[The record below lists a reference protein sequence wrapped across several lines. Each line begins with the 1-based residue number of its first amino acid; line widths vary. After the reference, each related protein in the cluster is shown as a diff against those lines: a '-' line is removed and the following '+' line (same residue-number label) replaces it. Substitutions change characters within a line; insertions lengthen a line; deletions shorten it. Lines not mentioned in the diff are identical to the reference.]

1 MKKAWKI
8 LILFGL
14 VSLLADTTY
23 EGARSIIPSF
33 LYYLGAT
40 ATLTGLI
47 LGVAEFIAYVMRL
60 PAGYISDKSGDYW
73 TLTIAGYIINLFA
86 VPLLALANSWQ
97 IALMLLVV
105 ERFGK
110 AIRTPAREVL
120 LSGLKRDIPTGKI
133 FGFHEFMDQL
143 GAMLGP
149 LIAFL
154 ILWIDKFDYR
164 TIFMVFAIPAL
175 LALFSLLLAYRF
187 YDPAFL
193 EYSKKTGDSGNEGE
207 LDKRYWVYVL
217 STFLAI
223 VGLLPYSIVLY
234 VADKQVIFADWFIP
248 VIYFIIMGVD
258 GIVALIAGY
267 AYEKVGLIINVLI
280 PIAGMIIPF
289 FFIKFTSLSF
299 MVVSIL
305 LGVALGT
312 FESVTRGAITDI
324 VKISKRGLGY
334 GAFYT
339 SIGIAFTISG
349 YVYGYLYDMSLYNLT
364 IIYGIALEIIAL
376 LLFYYTHRLSRSRS

>member
-47 LGVAEFIAYVMRL
+47 LGVSEFIAYVMRL
-60 PAGYISDKSGDYW
+60 PAGYISDKTGDYW

-86 VPLLALANSWQ
+86 VPLLALANSWE

-120 LSGLKRDIPTGKI
+120 LGGLKKDIPTGKI

-154 ILWIDKFDYR
+154 ILWLDKFSYR
-164 TIFMVFAIPAL
+164 TIFMIFAVPAL
-175 LALFSLLLAYRF
+175 IALFSLLLAYKY
-187 YDPAFL
+187 YDPTFL
-193 EYSKKTGDSGNEGE
+193 QYNRRTSNLNKEGD

-223 VGLLPYSIVLY
+223 MGLLPYSIVLY
-234 VADKQVIFADWFIP
+234 VADKQMIFVDWFIP
-248 VIYFIIMGVD
+248 MVYFIIMGVD
-258 GIVALIAGY
+258 GMTALIAGY
-267 AYEKVGLIINVLI
+267 VYEKVGLVINILI
-280 PIAGMIIPF
+280 PITGMIIPF
-289 FFIKFTSLSF
+289 FFVKFTGANF
-299 MVVSIL
+299 IVVSVL
-305 LGVALGT
+305 LGVSLGT

-339 SIGIAFTISG
+339 LIGIAFTISG
-349 YVYGYLYDMSLYNLT
+349 YIYGYLYDMNLYNFM
-364 IIYGIALEIIAL
+364 IFYGGILEIVAL
-376 LLFYYTHRLSRSRS
+376 LLFYYAHQLAK